1 MQKNR
6 IRALGIAYGVC
17 AGILVC
23 SLFTVG
29 VLKSKEYSESV
40 ASQRTVSLEVK
51 NLRGKLY
58 DRNMIPMVEKS
69 VAGIRADG
77 TYTSETDE
85 ADMIIPVRYGD
96 DSACHLIGYTD
107 PEGKGVCGLEK
118 TFDVYMSTPI
128 YEKVNVI
135 KTADGNIIDTA
146 GFRHLTSS
154 EEGDS
159 VVLTIDSHIQKICA
173 ETLKRSNVTG
183 AVVVMDVSSFDVL
196 AMASAP
202 SYNQKNISAYLDSG
216 GGEFVNRC
224 VSAYNAGSIFKIVTM
239 CAAIEN
245 KALMPIYLCTGK
257 WESGGNEFGCHKAEG
272 HGLINPLYAF
282 ANSCNCAF
290 YTMGSSLGAKKI
302 VSEAKGFGFGD
313 NVVCCSGFDENTGN
327 LPVKTRYA
335 SIDPVNY
342 AIGQGE
348 ILLTPLQVANMVSV
362 IANRGYAKKV
372 NVASRVVD
380 CKGNTQRI
388 LREIGK
394 RRVVSSKTAGFVG
407 EAMRLAVTE
416 GTAST
421 LRDNPARI
429 AGKTGTAETGWTK
442 DGENMVHGWFCGFF
456 PYDNPKYAMAVLVE
470 NGGSGSLSAVP
481 LFGEIAEEI
490 IKFYPIQ

>member
-1 MQKNR
+1 MRINR
-6 IRALGIAYGVC
+6 ISTLGIIYAVC
-17 AGILVC
+17 TGILVC
-23 SLFTVG
+23 SFFTVG
-29 VLKSKEYSESV
+29 VLKSREYSEMV

-51 NLRGKLY
+51 NRRGKLY

-69 VAGIRADG
+69 AVGIKADG
-77 TYTSETDE
+77 TYAPETDG

-107 PEGKGVCGLEK
+107 PEGNGICGLEK

-135 KTADGNIIDTA
+135 KTADGNIIDSA
-146 GFRHLTSS
+146 GFKHLTSA

-159 VVLTIDSHIQKICA
+159 VVLTIDSHIQKICS
-173 ETLKRSNVTG
+173 ETLKQSNVTG
-183 AVVVMDVSSFDVL
+183 AAVVMDVSSFDVL
-196 AMASAP
+196 AMASSP
-202 SYNQKNISAYLDSG
+202 VYNQKDISAYMDSG
-216 GGEFVNRC
+216 EGEFVNRC
-224 VSAYNAGSIFKIVTM
+224 VSSYNAGSIFKIVTL
-239 CAAIEN
+239 CAAIEERS
-245 KALMPIYLCTGK
+245 LLPFYVCTGK
-257 WESGGNEFGCHKAEG
+257 WEFGSNEFGCHKADG
-272 HGLINPLYAF
+272 HGLINPLYAL
-282 ANSCNCAF
+282 ARSCNCAF
-290 YTMGSSLGAKKI
+290 YTMGSSMGAKKI
-302 VSEAKGFGFGD
+302 VAKAAGFGFGD
-313 NVVCCSGFDENTGN
+313 NVVCCSGFDESGGN
-327 LPVKTRYA
+327 LPRKARYA
-335 SIDPVNY
+335 SIDCVNY

-372 NVASRVVD
+372 NVAQRVVD
-380 CKGNTQRI
+380 YKGSTKRV
-388 LREIGK
+388 LREVGK
-394 RRVVSSKTAGFVG
+394 RKVVSEKAAEFTG

-416 GTAST
+416 GTASA
-421 LRDNPARI
+421 LRDNPAKI

-481 LFGEIAEEI
+481 VFGQIAEEI